1 MILQVLISLVVGLIL
16 GEIVAEYRQKNLKLA
31 FLLFWL
37 LVWGAVGL
45 VVWFPALTS
54 DLAQILQIGRGMD
67 VVVYLSVVLLFYLNF
82 RFLVRMEKM
91 RREITKIVR
100 KIALHQLDEQTS
112 GKSD

>member
-1 MILQVLISLVVGLIL
+1 
-16 GEIVAEYRQKNLKLA
+16 
-31 FLLFWL
+31 
-37 LVWGAVGL
+37 
-45 VVWFPALTS
+45 
-54 DLAQILQIGRGMD
+54 
-67 VVVYLSVVLLFYLNF
+67 LLFYLNF